1 MGWIM
6 SLDQAQHNEVGEVAL
21 CYYQTVNPLIELGNG
36 HAYKFITKAN
46 ICLAW
51 VREEDAQGLLDRKG
65 GCCGGKRSIFRVA
78 SEADVRRWSGV
89 SGR

>member
-1 MGWIM
+1 MDLGV
-6 SLDQAQHNEVGEVAL
+6 AQRNEAGEVAL

-51 VREEDAQGLLDRKG
+51 VDEGDAQSILDRRG
-65 GCCGGKRSIFRVA
+65 GCCGGSKPIFRVA

-89 SGR
+89 SSR

>member
-1 MGWIM
+1 MDLG
-6 SLDQAQHNEVGEVAL
+6 LAQHNEAGEVAL
-21 CYYQTVNPLIELGNG
+21 CYYQTLNPLIELGNG

-51 VREEDAQGLLDRKG
+51 VKEEDAQGILDRKG